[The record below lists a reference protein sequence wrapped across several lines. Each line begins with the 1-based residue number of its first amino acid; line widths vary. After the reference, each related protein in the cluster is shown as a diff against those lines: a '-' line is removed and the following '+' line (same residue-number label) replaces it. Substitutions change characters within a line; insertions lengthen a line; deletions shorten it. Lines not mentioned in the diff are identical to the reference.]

1 MHTGVWNMNI
11 TFITDPLITT
21 LGSTRPPF
29 LLATELQKKGHN
41 ATLISLSVSE
51 EVGKTAK
58 EKNIQVK
65 SLGSNF
71 NIIHS
76 YPIVEAWV
84 KSLLKSENMFHLD
97 DLGDNEIVINT
108 SSCIKVKCHLYYA
121 QGPITRAL
129 DDMLLGMPTHYKYT
143 YRLIAPVL
151 RYLEKKTIM
160 DYAYLSNLLIANSKF
175 CASMYKELDVRVD
188 GVIQP
193 PLDRTLFKPNSSE
206 PSQDY
211 VLTYFGAYNKETKF
225 AVIKHVAD
233 VGVEIKAFGCK
244 ASGIPTCITKHPNI
258 QFMGGISNQE
268 LVNLYSNALYVLF
281 TFYHE
286 PFGYI
291 PIESMACGTPVLTY
305 NKQGPSESI
314 INGST
319 GWLANTDKKLVDLAF
334 RLWKNGYP
342 QKMRNNCIK
351 RSSLFDAKKI
361 SKKWMKLFEE
371 WQ

>member
-1 MHTGVWNMNI
+1 MNI
-11 TFITDPLITT
+11 TFITDPLLTT

-29 LLATELQKKGHN
+29 LLATELQKNGHN
-41 ATLISLSVSE
+41 VTLLSLSVSE
-51 EVGKTAK
+51 EVRKTAK

-76 YPIVEAWV
+76 YPIVEAWA

-108 SSCIKVKCHLYYA
+108 SSCIKVKSHLYYA

-129 DDMLLGMPTHYKYT
+129 DDMLLEMPARYKYI

-151 RYLEKKTIM
+151 RYLEKKTVR
-160 DYAYLSNLLIANSKF
+160 DYAYLSNSVIANSKF
-175 CASMYKELDVRVD
+175 CSSMYKELDVEID
-188 GVIQP
+188 GVIPP
-193 PLDRTLFKPNSSE
+193 PLDRTLFKPNTLE

-211 VLTYFGAYNKETKF
+211 VLTYFGVYNKETKF

-233 VGVEIKAFGCK
+233 TGVAIKAFGYK
-244 ASGIPTCITKHPNI
+244 ASGIPVYIARHPNI
-258 QFMGGISNQE
+258 QFLGAVSNEE

-281 TFYHE
+281 TFAHE

-305 NKQGPSESI
+305 NRQGPSESV

-319 GWLANTDKKLVDLAF
+319 GWLVNSDKELMDLAS
-334 RLWKNGYP
+334 RIWKDGYP
-342 QKMRNNCIK
+342 QKMRKNCIK
-351 RSSLFDAKKI
+351 RASLFDVKKI
-361 SKKWMKLFEE
+361 SEKWLKLFREL
-371 WQ
+371 Q